1 MKFFYSSF
9 YGVYVKGGNVY
20 MRTIKKLLFLLV
32 GGGVMSS
39 CAYNEIGGQ
48 QQFTTSSLPGQK
60 VSSADNQNSGHHSP
74 SYFHEWFEDEKITS
88 EQNTLKLNSFGNH
101 VIYDNLDY
109 EYNRFNDYLGD
120 SNPHRYPADDVNP
133 IRREDWIGLEVYY
146 AQRDSSYLQK
156 GYIYPETAFIP
167 PTYYQELMKQKASED
182 EARTCCPEKET
193 TTKSKKGK
201 VLYGESC
208 SKMNKSL

>member
-1 MKFFYSSF
+1 MD
-9 YGVYVKGGNVY
+9 VYVKGENY
-20 MRTIKKLLFLLV
+20 MRKIKNLLFLLI
-32 GGGVMSS
+32 GGMLSS
-39 CAYNEIGGQ
+39 CAYEEIGGH

-101 VIYDNLDY
+101 VIYENMDY
-109 EYNRFNDYLGD
+109 EYNRFNDYLGG
-120 SNPHRYPADDVNP
+120 SNPHRYPEGDVNP
-133 IRREDWIGLEVYY
+133 IRYEDWIGLEVYY

-167 PTYYQELMKQKASED
+167 PGFYEELQRQDSADAEV
-182 EARTCCPEKET
+182 RTCCPGR
-193 TTKSKKGK
+193 KKASEATEEVK
-201 VLYGESC
+201 NEVLHGESC